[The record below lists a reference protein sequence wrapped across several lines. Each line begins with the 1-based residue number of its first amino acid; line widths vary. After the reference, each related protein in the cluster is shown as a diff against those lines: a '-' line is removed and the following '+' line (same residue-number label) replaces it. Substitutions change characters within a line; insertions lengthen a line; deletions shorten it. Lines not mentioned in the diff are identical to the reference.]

1 LKETAVSNAKR
12 DNLVQVKS
20 ALAEKY
26 DALARAAGS
35 VVKRRQFLHHAEKY
49 RRQVAQLARA

>member
-1 LKETAVSNAKR
+1 MSNAKR
-12 DNLVQVKS
+12 DNLVQVKTS
-20 ALAEKY
+20 LAAKY

-49 RRQVAQLARA
+49 RRQIERLART

>member
-1 LKETAVSNAKR
+1 MSNAKR

-49 RRQVAQLARA
+49 RRQVAQLART